1 VRWCAAGSVR
11 AMSSNNP
18 GSYRT
23 TRENMMRAFDKLPPE
38 VRAALANAVGNW
50 VPQPFLTQYR
60 RGYFSGAAELARWIE
75 VLNARE
81 LDKRERE
88 RARAV
93 GVYKGN
99 RPDNPIPPDVFK
111 NAPGLRL

>member
-1 VRWCAAGSVR
+1 MRWCAAGSIR
-11 AMSSNNP
+11 AMSSNDR

-23 TRENMMRAFDKLPPE
+23 NKANMMRAFDKLPPE
-38 VRAALANAVGNW
+38 VRATLANAVSNW

-81 LDKRERE
+81 LATRERK

-99 RPDNPIPPDVFK
+99 RPDNRIPPDVLR